1 MTDTYTVAD
10 VVVTGQRRTA
20 GSAAPFPTI
29 ESVEVRPKLDDEIG
43 ADEGMTLCDNP
54 DLRRDWNA
62 DAAAAKLT
70 SDLKNFAN
78 SNPPNGDRGFSAR
91 EYGAVL
97 WELPDGSVVHGPM
110 TYGDQSFPEAS
121 QSENGRAGV
130 VLDWTPPMAGAVPI
144 GTLHTHPPGGHV
156 PSGSPNNP
164 RLDDI
169 GVLTSTSEWRSYYS
183 QKDNGKEAKLYLAA
197 DNLVSAGQTQ
207 TTKINVYDYRNI
219 GPAIA
224 GQHTGPEVNP
234 DGDPCGQ

>member
-54 DLRRDWNA
+54 DLRR
-62 DAAAAKLT
+62 
-70 SDLKNFAN
+70 
-78 SNPPNGDRGFSAR
+78 G
-91 EYGAVL
+91 
-97 WELPDGSVVHGPM
+97 
-110 TYGDQSFPEAS
+110 
-121 QSENGRAGV
+121 
-130 VLDWTPPMAGAVPI
+130 
-144 GTLHTHPPGGHV
+144 
-156 PSGSPNNP
+156 
-164 RLDDI
+164 
-169 GVLTSTSEWRSYYS
+169 
-183 QKDNGKEAKLYLAA
+183 
-197 DNLVSAGQTQ
+197 
-207 TTKINVYDYRNI
+207 DYRNI